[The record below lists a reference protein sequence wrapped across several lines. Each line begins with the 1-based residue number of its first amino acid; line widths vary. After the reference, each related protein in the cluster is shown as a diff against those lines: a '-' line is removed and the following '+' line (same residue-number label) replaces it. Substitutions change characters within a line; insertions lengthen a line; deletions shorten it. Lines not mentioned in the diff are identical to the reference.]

1 MTKEENNFKMY
12 SHIIDNPPKGR
23 ERSYELARQ
32 MLPVLI
38 SWAQEHRSPQYYS
51 TLAKTIGHKTP
62 RIGFQLGIV
71 ADIINQLNKESG
83 EKVPYLNALVISKS
97 SKRPSDGLGDVIDEY
112 YSLSE
117 EKKFDFAYKINQEAY
132 EYKKWPW
139 VLKSLGLLP
148 FNGNTEEAVRKGSYR
163 NSASEGPYHKALKE
177 YVIKH
182 PEHFDVCDVKER
194 KDEHTMLSGD
204 RLDVY
209 FKLKDGKQ
217 VAVEVK
223 SRISDDADIL
233 RGIYQCVKYKAVLAA
248 ECLAHGEN
256 ANVDAFLVVEKEM
269 SEENR
274 KTANMLSIRYI
285 IYDKLIP

>member
-1 MTKEENNFKMY
+1 MTKEENNLKTY
-12 SHIIDNPPKGR
+12 LHIIDNPPKGR

-62 RIGFQLGIV
+62 RIGFQLGRV

-83 EKVPYLNALVISKS
+83 EKVPYLNALVVSKS

-112 YSLSE
+112 YSISE

-148 FNGNTEEAVRKGSYR
+148 FNGKTEEAVRKGSYG

-182 PEHFDVCDVKER
+182 PEHFNVCDVKER
-194 KDEHTMLSGD
+194 KDEHTILSGD

-209 FKLKDGKQ
+209 FKLNDGKQ
-217 VAVEVK
+217 VAAEVK

>member
-1 MTKEENNFKMY
+1 MTKEENNLKTY
-12 SHIIDNPPKGR
+12 SHIIDNPPKGC

-51 TLAKTIGHKTP
+51 TLAKTIGHKTS
-62 RIGFQLGIV
+62 RIGFQLGRV

-117 EKKFDFAYKINQEAY
+117 DKKFDFAYIINQEAY

-139 VLKSLGLLP
+139 VLKALGLLP

-194 KDEHTMLSGD
+194 KDEHALLSGD

-209 FKLKDGKQ
+209 FKLNDGKQ

-274 KTANMLSIRYI
+274 KTANMLSVRHI

>member
-1 MTKEENNFKMY
+1 MTRSY
-12 SHIIDNPPKGR
+12 SHIIYNPPKKSL

-32 MLPVLI
+32 MIPVLI
-38 SWAQEHRSPQYYS
+38 SWAQERRSPQFYS
-51 TLAKTIGHKTP
+51 TLTKTIGHSTP
-62 RIGFQLGIV
+62 RISRQLGVIGS
-71 ADIINQLNKESG
+71 IIKRLNKESDAN
-83 EKVPYLNALVISKS
+83 VPYLNTLLISKS
-97 SKRPSDGLGDVIDEY
+97 SKRPGDGLGDVMEEY
-112 YSLSE
+112 YSLSKE
-117 EKKFDFAYKINQEAY
+117 EKYDFAIKNNKKVY

-139 VLKSLGLLP
+139 VLKALGLLP
-148 FNGNTEEAVRKGSYR
+148 FNGKTEEAIRKGSYR
-163 NSASEGPYHKALKE
+163 NGASEGPYHKALKE
-177 YVIKH
+177 HILKH
-182 PEHFDVCDVKER
+182 PNEFDVFQIKE
-194 KDEHTMLSGD
+194 KKNEHTLLSGD

-256 ANVDAFLVVEKEM
+256 ADVDAFLVIENEM

-274 KTANMLSIRYI
+274 KTANMLSVRYI
-285 IYDKLIP
+285 VYNKLKS